1 MGSPLRPSFAN
12 IFPSYYEQFWLKNC
26 LYEFK
31 PVICKRYVDDT
42 FLLLP
47 SKDHIET
54 FFEVT
59 LIANILILSL
69 HLKQK
74 KAIPCRFLIL
84 KLVGLI
90 MVFLQIF
97 IAR

>member
-1 MGSPLRPSFAN
+1 MGSPLGPSFAN

-26 LYEFK
+26 PYEFK
-31 PVICKRYVDDT
+31 PVICKRYVDST

-47 SKDHIET
+47 SKDHTEK

-59 LIANILILSL
+59 LIANMLILSL
-69 HLKQK
+69 RLKQK
-74 KAIPCRFLIL
+74 KTIPYPFSIL